1 MFGLGTKLTRML
13 VIGALSATSFVVS
26 APLAQSA
33 TVLQG
38 SGHALTGS
46 LLFNTGSTT
55 LKPSIQ
61 TRLQSLLDQAP
72 AKPWDIHITV
82 STSAA
87 ATTGRAQTVAQARVD
102 AVVQY
107 LKSHIETAGG
117 KVYVNTVIWHQP
129 GLVPHYVGQLR
140 YVFAD
145 LNW

>member
-13 VIGALSATSFVVS
+13 VIGALSVTSLVVT

-33 TVLQG
+33 TVLEG
-38 SGHALTGS
+38 PGHALASS

-55 LKPSIQ
+55 LKPSIE

-72 AKPWDIHITV
+72 AKPWDIYITV
-82 STSAA
+82 STSEAV
-87 ATTGRAQTVAQARVD
+87 TTGRAHTVAQTRVD
-102 AVVQY
+102 AVAQY
-107 LKSHIETAGG
+107 LKSHIEAAGG

-129 GLVPHYVGQLR
+129 GLVPHFVGKLR